1 MYAHGAPP
9 RLSALVALAVQKKKQ
24 DLWQTYTADTL
35 SYLLRVAAGR
45 QVMPLYSDLMKEKQ
59 ETDNRTSEQ
68 IISDLAERLR
78 KDIHRRKEG

>member
-24 DLWQTYTADTL
+24 ELWQTYTADTL